1 MKSRIRI
8 PVLLGASI
16 LGLVVSAAAAEQKIA
31 VVNAQ
36 QILDD
41 TKKGKKIKEML
52 ADYVQ
57 TRQRTIQSD
66 EAELKRLEA
75 ERISQESVSSASAK
89 QEKEKMFEQKL
100 AAYQRRLQELDG
112 EVQTKKREALGA
124 FTKAIEQAVQQIA
137 EKENIVLVLEKGGSR
152 AGTLILY
159 NQDSLDLT
167 GRVVQALD
175 SKGEQ

>member
-1 MKSRIRI
+1 MKSRISI
-8 PVLLGASI
+8 PALLGAGI
-16 LGLVVSAAAAEQKIA
+16 FGLVVSAAAAEVKIA
-31 VVNAQ
+31 VVSPQ

-41 TKKGKKIKEML
+41 TKKGKKIKQLL
-52 ADYVQ
+52 AEYVE
-57 TRQRTIQSD
+57 TRQRTIQSE

-89 QEKEKMFEQKL
+89 QEKEKVFEQKL

-112 EVQTKKREALGA
+112 EVQAKKREALGA

-137 EKENIVLVLEKGGSR
+137 ENENIVLVLEKGGSR

-167 GRVVQALD
+167 GRVIKALD

>member
-8 PVLLGASI
+8 PALLGASI
-16 LGLVVSAAAAEQKIA
+16 LGLVLSAAAAEVKIA
-31 VVNAQ
+31 VVDPQ

-41 TKKGKKIKEML
+41 TKTGKKIKQML

-57 TRQRTIQSD
+57 TRQRTIQS
-66 EAELKRLEA
+66 EEIELKRLET
-75 ERISQESVSSASAK
+75 ERVSQESVSSASAK